1 MPANNNSLHRRGE
14 PNRGGL
20 LMRIPLRSTCSWPSL
35 ACYRGRAAGK
45 SGRGASP
52 GLDSVDS
59 QGRSLG
65 PEASTVAASTVAASK
80 HSTTQTAP
88 CLPPAFRL
96 FPHHHQ
102 LAVWPEFLTCVL
114 NVAAHHPDSRR
125 YAQTLIDTPPP
136 STAPDTISNDSPERA
151 RTASLGLWRTQS
163 PSTIAFAFA
172 LVAWDDKLGRQTAA
186 VGDYE
191 FAELTST
198 SCPLRT
204 SGNLAE
210 GCFSEP
216 RQRVADDIENWD
228 DEDFVVDGDDLSFRS
243 SVTTTMGNTTHGTSR
258 RRDSNSSHVSLRS
271 DLESWHGEEKQLHLP
286 ADDES
291 STMDAIAAAEHAGIP
306 LPKNIPSSALMGGTI
321 KRLGGRK
328 IRKIIQEDW
337 ENDLELPDTSQG
349 LAIKPKNETD
359 FPDTLRQVSDGSV
372 QTSPK
377 RATKLLP
384 GMTALGERRNSIQS
398 IASALSSALDL
409 GRFKDTEDD
418 DFFGDGCDTIKVSK
432 SRPVLKPVSFITPP
446 TPRKT
451 EKKTGGEDD
460 FERDLELPS
469 DGKLRLSTRR
479 DIPKTPSSQAEELDW
494 GEGSLGT
501 RYGGTRRDGRSN
513 RSSSASAMSPSVSS
527 SITAES
533 EDETFDG
540 LVLPPGPVN
549 FKQRLQ
555 HRKKST
561 SPERIPEE
569 PEPSPKK
576 PAAAEVDRQDFF
588 DGLDVGD
595 GKVFDSGKLTLHRNI
610 KVKEAQPASPAR
622 PKTAVSLTFTNK
634 APTTRIP
641 RLSHERA
648 HSTSLEP
655 VYESGGSIFPQRN
668 RWSQSRLGHS
678 SQSSV
683 TSLPTPTTISPGRS
697 LPPSTPQRR
706 EVGARSTFSSLRTD
720 PLTTSAQLL
729 KQKRSLPA
737 VRALNTPAKPMSGR
751 SDRPPSR
758 TDANRPQSGL
768 RPKTPVERQRA
779 GITESPATQPRRT
792 HLPFLPAGASQ
803 AQSQHVASKTLRQF
817 RRHDSDNAI
826 DIRPFSR
833 SISRS
838 GMRSPSPHRY
848 KVAADTWER
857 LSKPKNKKHFGD
869 GHELDAFDDL
879 PTSREAETRFLKQPM
894 ASGPKVTMRSKVYQT
909 VLPVRT
915 CTPAPSTPFSP
926 ARMTQ
931 TPRFARDTAASRIA
945 RETARAQR
953 VPSSG
958 PLAPVT
964 AQREAQLAT
973 RNNLGLQPH
982 VPQHAIRSKKR
993 STRPPQLKPH
1003 LIANL
1008 NTGKESKIVN
1018 GMFYNAETFCWEGN
1032 ENALNAFDNA
1042 PVSTP
1047 SSTTVAQHLAREK
1060 EASTPRPAL
1069 ITNISAT
1076 KGVQVVGGMVFD
1088 PENMCWLKLDQQSNA
1103 RSEAGDPMEGFNAL
1117 EDDEDVFKDIPD
1129 LEDKAT
1135 AEERGEGRASDIKD
1149 DWLVGE
1155 EFDVGPEFVRRQREE
1170 EDRWR
1175 KKCEKWVGRGLRDRE
1190 MWRWTIRDLV
1200 SQFDDRPM

>member
-1 MPANNNSLHRRGE
+1 MDV
-14 PNRGGL
+14 
-20 LMRIPLRSTCSWPSL
+20 LRL
-35 ACYRGRAAGK
+35 K
-45 SGRGASP
+45 
-52 GLDSVDS
+52 
-59 QGRSLG
+59 
-65 PEASTVAASTVAASK
+65 
-80 HSTTQTAP
+80 
-88 CLPPAFRL
+88 
-96 FPHHHQ
+96 
-102 LAVWPEFLTCVL
+102 
-114 NVAAHHPDSRR
+114 
-125 YAQTLIDTPPP
+125 
-136 STAPDTISNDSPERA
+136 
-151 RTASLGLWRTQS
+151 
-163 PSTIAFAFA
+163 
-172 LVAWDDKLGRQTAA
+172 
-186 VGDYE
+186 
-191 FAELTST
+191 
-198 SCPLRT
+198 
-204 SGNLAE
+204 
-210 GCFSEP
+210 P
-216 RQRVADDIENWD
+216 RQPVADAIENWD
-228 DEDFVVDGDDLSFRS
+228 DEDFVVDGDELSFRS
-243 SVTTTMGNTTHGTSR
+243 SVTTTAGNATHGPPR

-271 DLESWHGEEKQLHLP
+271 DLESWHGEETQLHLP

-291 STMDAIAAAEHAGIP
+291 STMDAIVAAEHAGIP

-321 KRLGGRK
+321 KRLGGR
-328 IRKIIQEDW
+328 RMRNIIQEDW
-337 ENDLELPDTSQG
+337 ENDLELPDTSQA

-359 FPDTLRQVSDGSV
+359 FPDTLRQVSCGSS
-372 QTSPK
+372 QTSPV
-377 RATKLLP
+377 RVTKLLP
-384 GMTALGERRNSIQS
+384 GMAAQGVRRNLTQS
-398 IASALSSALDL
+398 ITSALSSALDL
-409 GRFKDTEDD
+409 DRFKDAEDD
-418 DFFGDGCDTIKVSK
+418 DFLGDGCDTIKASK
-432 SRPVLKPVSFITPP
+432 TRQVPKPVSFITPP

-451 EKKTGGEDD
+451 EKTKEVDD
-460 FERDLELPS
+460 FETDLELPS

-479 DIPKTPSSQAEELDW
+479 DIPKTPSSQTEDPDW

-527 SITAES
+527 SVTAES

-555 HRKKST
+555 HRKNST

-569 PEPSPKK
+569 PEPCPEK
-576 PAAAEVDRQDFF
+576 PAAAEADRQDFF

-622 PKTAVSLTFTNK
+622 PKAAVSLTFTNK
-634 APTTRIP
+634 APTTQTRIP
-641 RLSHERA
+641 RLNHERA

-655 VYESGGSIFPQRN
+655 VYESGGSMFPQRS
-668 RWSQSRLGHS
+668 RRSQSRLGHS

-706 EVGARSTFSSLRTD
+706 EVGARSSFCSLRTE
-720 PLTTSAQLL
+720 PPTTSAQLL

-737 VRALNTPAKPMSGR
+737 VRALNIPAKPMSGR

-758 TDANRPQSGL
+758 TDSNRPQSGL

-848 KVAADTWER
+848 RVATDTWER

-879 PTSREAETRFLKQPM
+879 PTSRETETRFLKQPM
-894 ASGPKVTMRSKVYQT
+894 ASGPKATTRSKVYQT
-909 VLPVRT
+909 VLPDRT
-915 CTPAPSTPFSP
+915 CTPAPSSQFLP
-926 ARMTQ
+926 ARMAQ
-931 TPRFARDTAASRIA
+931 IPRFARDTAASRIA
-945 RETARAQR
+945 RETALAQR

-958 PLAPVT
+958 PSAPV
-964 AQREAQLAT
+964 AVQREAQLAT
-973 RNNLGLQPH
+973 RNNLSLQPPH
-982 VPQHAIRSKKR
+982 VPQQPVRPKKR
-993 STRPPQLKPH
+993 SARPRQLRPH

-1008 NTGKESKIVN
+1008 NTGRESKVVN

-1042 PVSTP
+1042 PVTTP

-1060 EASTPRPAL
+1060 EASALRPAL

-1088 PENMCWLKLDQQSNA
+1088 PENMCWLKLEPQSNA
-1103 RSEAGDPMEGFNAL
+1103 KSEASDPMESFNVF

-1170 EDRWR
+1170 EERWR

-1190 MWRWTIRDLV
+1190 TWRWTIRDLV
-1200 SQFDDRPM
+1200 SQFDDLPM